1 MKTTITAKGNE
12 RTKTYDIVKTWSDG
26 TKTVYRTTE
35 LTYQEFEDFEYNTE
49 NDWKDFLKTSQDYY
63 VVEEMK
69 ELTDEQVMALVE
81 YHEDSAYLDWNAVT
95 SKFNDPSENIEVY
108 DRAFEIADQELQF
121 AGYEF
126 IEVEYIGDGC
136 RAVWHK
142 IS

>member
-1 MKTTITAKGNE
+1 MKTTITALGNE
-12 RTKTYDIVKTWSDG
+12 RTKTYDIVKTWNDG

-63 VVEEMK
+63 VVEEIY

-81 YHEDSAYLDWNAVT
+81 YYEDSAYLSSKSVESNYNNAE
-95 SKFNDPSENIEVY
+95 ENAEV
-108 DRAFEIADQELQF
+108 FEKAIDVVDQELI
-121 AGYEF
+121 GYEF
-126 IEVEYIGDGC
+126 IEVEYIGDGY

>member
-12 RTKTYDIVKTWSDG
+12 RTRTYDIVKTWNDG

-63 VVEEMK
+63 LVEEIK

-81 YHEDSAYLDWNAVT
+81 YYEDSAYLSSKSVESNYNNAE
-95 SKFNDPSENIEVY
+95 ENAEV
-108 DRAFEIADQELQF
+108 FEKAIDVVDQELI
-121 AGYEF
+121 GYEF
-126 IEVEYIGDGC
+126 IEVEYCGNYY
-136 RAVWHK
+136 RAIWHK

>member
-1 MKTTITAKGNE
+1 MKTTVTALGNE
-12 RTKTYDIVKTWSDG
+12 RTKTYDIVKTWNDG

-63 VVEEMK
+63 VVEEIK
-69 ELTDEQVMALVE
+69 ELTDEQVMNLVE
-81 YHEDSAYLDWNAVT
+81 YYEDSAYLSSKSVESNYNNAE
-95 SKFNDPSENIEVY
+95 ENAEV
-108 DRAFEIADQELQF
+108 FEKAIDVVDQELI
-121 AGYEF
+121 GYEF
-126 IEVEYIGDGC
+126 IEVEYIGDGY

>member
-1 MKTTITAKGNE
+1 MKTTITALGNE
-12 RTKTYDIVKTWSDG
+12 RTKTYDIVKTWNDG

-63 VVEEMK
+63 VVEEIY
-69 ELTDEQVMALVE
+69 ELTDEQVMNLVE
-81 YHEDSAYLDWNAVT
+81 YYEDSAYLSSKSVESNYNNAE
-95 SKFNDPSENIEVY
+95 ENAEV
-108 DRAFEIADQELQF
+108 FEKAIDVVDQELI
-121 AGYEF
+121 GYEF

>member
-12 RTKTYDIVKTWSDG
+12 RTKTYDIVKTWDDG

-63 VVEEMK
+63 LVEEIY
-69 ELTDEQVMALVE
+69 ELTDEQVMNLVE
-81 YHEDSAYLDWNAVT
+81 YYEDSAYLSSKSVESNYNNAE
-95 SKFNDPSENIEVY
+95 ENAEV
-108 DRAFEIADQELQF
+108 FEKAIDVVDQELI
-121 AGYEF
+121 GYEF
-126 IEVEYIGDGC
+126 IEVEYIGDGY

>member
-1 MKTTITAKGNE
+1 MKTTLTALGNE
-12 RTKTYDIVKTWSDG
+12 RTKTYDIVKTWNDG

-63 VVEEMK
+63 LVEEIY

-81 YHEDSAYLDWNAVT
+81 YYEDSAYLRSKSVESNYNNAE
-95 SKFNDPSENIEVY
+95 ENTEV
-108 DRAFEIADQELQF
+108 FEKAIDVVDQELI
-121 AGYEF
+121 GYEF
-126 IEVEYIGDGC
+126 IEVEYIGDGY
-136 RAVWHK
+136 RAIWHK